1 MILTLRKSAQSVD
14 KEEDYPQIAQSDAD
28 CMKGA
33 LRRRLA
39 TELAR
44 PARAFGGRSY
54 YTL

>member
-1 MILTLRKSAQSVD
+1 MILTLRKSARSVD
-14 KEEDYPQIAQSDAD
+14 NEAEYPQSAQSDAD
-28 CMKGA
+28 FMKGA

-44 PARAFGGRSY
+44 PARAFGGPSY